1 MRFSLPPNTPFIGL
15 RVQFFRI
22 VARMVANPLSKIR
35 QMVEFIRPLV
45 EERLMKMEEFGETWD
60 DAPVRGPDFLWYHDL
75 AYGSTE

>member
-1 MRFSLPPNTPFIGL
+1 MI
-15 RVQFFRI
+15 
-22 VARMVANPLSKIR
+22 ANPPSKIR

-60 DAPVRGPDFLWYHDL
+60 DAPVRRPDFLWYHCV